1 MILENSEQQQR
12 DEQMSRILT
21 ANQNNG
27 QNYLCATNHTAG
39 ASNLQK
45 SDKRRAQA
53 QPKKW
58 RVGTEANNNIFV
70 K

>member
-1 MILENSEQQQR
+1 
-12 DEQMSRILT
+12 MSRILT